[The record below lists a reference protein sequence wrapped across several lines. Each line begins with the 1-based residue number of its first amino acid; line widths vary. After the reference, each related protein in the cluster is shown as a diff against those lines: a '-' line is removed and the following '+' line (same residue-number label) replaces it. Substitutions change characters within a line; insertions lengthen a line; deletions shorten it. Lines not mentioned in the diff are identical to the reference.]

1 MENTKNLREM
11 QAEMIREI
19 TEKQNK
25 ENAKNIIQKRREA
38 RTAQANYKKGLKAME
53 TAGLKIGHLETY
65 DMETTDQAEAELK
78 EIEAQMELESQEAL
92 PVSMELDVESTF
104 LPQKAQLLKP
114 SWSASFSD
122 DDIEDK
128 HTGEIEV
135 STQAV
140 IGGGG
145 CKDYYNWA
153 KGAGSGLF
161 GTGVGK
167 IQSWVYFGF
176 WFKPPTS
183 RFYSIRPLFRFRGF
197 TIVRADDGFFT
208 SKRAEVKGTAWT
220 NVYQYNWKGWNSVE
234 VYRTSDDNIN
244 QNRRRDIDRYTYNS
258 FLLGG
263 GDWAWISCAIGLY
276 AYARG
281 GGSYAKNDFSTGNAN
296 YLCVPHVYVL

>member
-1 MENTKNLREM
+1 MENSKRLKEM
-11 QAEMIREI
+11 QEEITREI
-19 TEKQNK
+19 MEKQNK
-25 ENAKNIIQKRREA
+25 ENAGSIVQKRREA
-38 RTAQANYKKGLKAME
+38 RIAQTNYKKGLKAME
-53 TAGLKIGHLETY
+53 AAGIKISQLDTFE
-65 DMETTDQAEAELK
+65 MEAEEQAETELK
-78 EIEAQMELESQEAL
+78 EIQARMAEESQEAL
-92 PVSMELDVESTF
+92 PASVELDVESTF
-104 LPQKAQLLKP
+104 LPAKARMLRP
-114 SWSASFSD
+114 NWSAFFSD
-122 DDIEDK
+122 DDLEDK
-128 HTGEIEV
+128 HTGKAEV

-145 CKDYYNWA
+145 CKNYYNWA
-153 KGAGSGLF
+153 RGAGSGLF

-183 RFYSIRPLFRFRGF
+183 RFYSIRPLFRFRGY
-197 TIVRADDGFFT
+197 TIVRSDDGFFT

-220 NVYQYNWKGWNSVE
+220 NVHQYNWKGWNSVE

-258 FLLGG
+258 YLLGG

-281 GGSYAKNDFSTGNAN
+281 SGSYAENNFSTGNAN
-296 YLCVPHVYVL
+296 YLCVPHVYVI

>member
-1 MENTKNLREM
+1 MEDTRRLKEM
-11 QAEMIREI
+11 QEEITREI
-19 TEKQNK
+19 MEKQNK
-25 ENAKNIIQKRREA
+25 ENAGNIIQKRKEA
-38 RTAQANYKKGLKAME
+38 KIAGDNYKKGLKAME
-53 TAGLKIGHLETY
+53 AAGLKIGMLDTF
-65 DMETTDQAEAELK
+65 DMEAAEQADTEIK
-78 EIEAQMELESQEAL
+78 EIRAQMVEESQEPL
-92 PVSMELDVESTF
+92 PVSVGLDVESTF
-104 LPQKAQLLKP
+104 LPDKAQLLRP
-114 SWSASFSD
+114 IWSASFSD
-122 DDIEDK
+122 DDLEDK
-128 HTGEIEV
+128 HTGEADV
-135 STQAV
+135 STQAL

-153 KGAGSGLF
+153 RGAGSGLF

-197 TIVRADDGFFT
+197 TIVRADDGFFS

-220 NVYQYNWKGWNSVE
+220 NVHQYNWKGWNSVD

-258 FLLGG
+258 YLLGG
-263 GDWAWISCAIGLY
+263 GDWAWISCVIGLY

-281 GGSYAKNDFSTGNAN
+281 GGSYAENNFSTGNAN
-296 YLCVPHVYVL
+296 YLCVPHVYVI